1 MLHISLNK
9 FHFII
14 FTLIRSYQRSHI
26 FRMKY
31 LNIASVNT
39 LLDIHIHICIN
50 THKIIFTDI
59 FDEIFFKIRYILF
72 FPVFIPFRSFYIS
85 RVKKRTKQRLIF
97 STKIY
102 FSKQFIKQ
110 SQIIKQ
116 AFLVQ
121 NS

>member
-59 FDEIFFKIRYILF
+59 FDEIFIKYDTFYSFQYSFPSDFFISLGLKKNETTVNFFYENLF
-72 FPVFIPFRSFYIS
+72 L
-85 RVKKRTKQRLIF
+85 KT
-97 STKIY
+97 IY
-102 FSKQFIKQ
+102 KT
-110 SQIIKQ
+110 
-116 AFLVQ
+116 VTDY
-121 NS
+121 

>member
-26 FRMKY
+26 FCMKY

-59 FDEIFFKIRYILF
+59 FDEIFIKYDTFYSFQYSFPSDLF
-72 FPVFIPFRSFYIS
+72 IS
-85 RVKKRTKQRLIF
+85 LGLKKER
-97 STKIY
+97 
-102 FSKQFIKQ
+102 
-110 SQIIKQ
+110 
-116 AFLVQ
+116 
-121 NS
+121 NNG